1 MEPEKK
7 EQSLTKAVIAEKSL
21 ELRFVCPNCNS
32 DITGHFTKR
41 LSVTTGVKVEDLQN
55 GELKFLPTFLSVGKY
70 YLEVS
75 GIKYDKDIITEKTS
89 ERVLQMARD
98 VLQPQLQDRE
108 RQSYLKSIEQ
118 LKQRKFDLETRI
130 REQENAYQ
138 KLESEFELLKSKAIS
153 NPVIKGNIEQS
164 ELIEDLEANFPD
176 QQNFFQDVSK
186 RGGCGDISW
195 RVQINVG
202 RWIDSG
208 ENVIIDSKDKSSVN
222 DQDIDKL
229 LRDMEFNKS
238 RIGII
243 IAAKQNQLRLKECP
257 VGVYRFDKG
266 YLIITSREH
275 FNHHIILKFVRDV
288 LTRMFYESK
297 NSEKQEKT
305 IDTNKLTA
313 ILTDIMKV
321 GESHKKI
328 KSKAEGIIQE
338 VDEGDAYLQEKLQE
352 AWKVLTGV

>member
-7 EQSLTKAVIAEKSL
+7 DQNITKTVVEEKAV
-21 ELRFVCPNCNS
+21 ELRFVCPNCKS

-41 LSVTTGVKVEDLQN
+41 LSVTTGIKTEDLEN

-75 GIKYDKDIITEKTS
+75 GIKYDKDVLTEKVT
-89 ERVLQMARD
+89 ERILQMARD
-98 VLQPQLQDRE
+98 VMQPQLQERE
-108 RQSYLKSIEQ
+108 RQSYLKNIEQ
-118 LKQRKFDLETRI
+118 LKQRGFELETRI
-130 REQENAYQ
+130 REQENVY
-138 KLESEFELLKSKAIS
+138 KNLESEFELLKSKIVS
-153 NPVIKGNIEQS
+153 NPAIKGNVEQAV
-164 ELIEDLEANFPD
+164 LIEDLESAFPD

-186 RGGCGDISW
+186 MGGCGDISW

-229 LRDMEFNKS
+229 LRDMGFNKS

-243 IAAKQNQLRLKECP
+243 ITAKENQLRLKESP
-257 VGVYRFDKG
+257 TGIYRFDRG
-266 YLIITSREH
+266 YVILTSREH
-275 FNHHIILKFVRDV
+275 ANHHIILRFVRDI

-321 GESHKKI
+321 RESHKKI

-338 VDEGDAYLQEKLQE
+338 VDEEDAYLQEKLEE